1 MEKALSRGIYYIHG
15 NDDSYLKYHIITEI
29 IYDGTNDEFNDVLK
43 SLHTN
48 TQVRNIFGDQDNIC
62 YTITNSLSH
71 YYDRLLINQL
81 DVILIVNRYDYAI
94 KIVKNNSDKNNSDK
108 NNSDKNNSNKI
119 NQNEKTYDLEIGVIK
134 IDSVIAEFN
143 LNRLINDGNNFKWY
157 SYIKYPIYL
166 IGILG
171 LGYHLYYD
179 DMLFNKFM
187 KSD

>member
-1 MEKALSRGIYYIHG
+1 MEQALSRGIYYIRG

-29 IYDGTNDEFNDVLK
+29 IYDGTKDEFNNVLK
-43 SLHTN
+43 SLHIN

-62 YTITNSLSH
+62 YTITNSISY

-81 DVILIVNRYDYAI
+81 DVILIVNRYDNAI
-94 KIVKNNSDKNNSDK
+94 KIVKNNLDKTKNNEK
-108 NNSDKNNSNKI
+108 N
-119 NQNEKTYDLEIGVIK
+119 YDLEIGVIK

-143 LNRLINDGNNFKWY
+143 LNGLINDKNNFGWY

-179 DMLFNKFM
+179 DVLFKKFL